1 MFFVLVGVPA
11 LFAFAAL
18 EGSDIKAA
26 HSLEQQGCPSRE
38 EGRDGRSVL
47 PLFPAVPADALWGR
61 AGGTVAPGRRPR
73 NRQWAASCL
82 QRVVPPVTSTRT
94 LQFPIEGSFQGVL
107 TGVAD
112 RVMKDKF
119 HNAKG
124 RGADNEIRE
133 LTPDPSQHFLFSPSP
148 SLFLS
153 QFTVSG
159 LLIIWNSLN
168 CDPEPIIALAFPLP
182 SNDCLEN
189 GPNNVEKMLISI
201 EKRG

>member
-1 MFFVLVGVPA
+1 MLFCWGGVWGK
-11 LFAFAAL
+11 L
-18 EGSDIKAA
+18 
-26 HSLEQQGCPSRE
+26 CNPS
-38 EGRDGRSVL
+38 S
-47 PLFPAVPADALWGR
+47 FTAVADALLDDAKER
-61 AGGTVAPGRRPR
+61 PAPDWRPGK
-73 NRQWAASCL
+73 RQLRQA
-82 QRVVPPVTSTRT
+82 VPPVTSTRT
-94 LQFPIEGSFQGVL
+94 LQFPIEESFQGVL

-112 RVMKDKF
+112 TVMKDKF

-148 SLFLS
+148 SLSLS

-159 LLIIWNSLN
+159 LLIIWSSFN
-168 CDPEPIIALAFPLP
+168 CDPVPIIALAFPLP
-182 SNDCLEN
+182 SNNCLEN

>member
-1 MFFVLVGVPA
+1 
-11 LFAFAAL
+11 
-18 EGSDIKAA
+18 
-26 HSLEQQGCPSRE
+26 
-38 EGRDGRSVL
+38 
-47 PLFPAVPADALWGR
+47 
-61 AGGTVAPGRRPR
+61 
-73 NRQWAASCL
+73 
-82 QRVVPPVTSTRT
+82 
-94 LQFPIEGSFQGVL
+94 
-107 TGVAD
+107 
-112 RVMKDKF
+112 MKDKF

-182 SNDCLEN
+182 SNNCLEN

-201 EKRG
+201 EKSG